1 MFSDHDISTIL
12 HMNILPE
19 GNLIEKLIHIGS
31 SGTKSYYWARKGSQ
45 RFTKVLGMPEIYA
58 GTKSIKNI

>member
-1 MFSDHDISTIL
+1 
-12 HMNILPE
+12 MNILPE